1 MNAVP
6 IGRYNSR
13 YIFFQELSLFKDK
26 QTKNSND
33 NDIFSN

>member
-1 MNAVP
+1 MLYQLAD
-6 IGRYNSR
+6 ITADI

-33 NDIFSN
+33 NDIISN